1 MGHLEATGISDWFKE
16 TAIAAEVT
24 KAKFL
29 EQKIAF
35 EELMQSW
42 RSGESTAQS
51 FTRQAS
57 SMGSS
62 LNLLNDADLGALT
75 GALAQAR
82 QQMDALNDSTRNTLE
97 SLQNELDQLRGNTEA
112 VEKRNFEQRN
122 RELETE
128 LEDARQKGDAESIN
142 NLEKSLRLN
151 RQVYNEKRRQ
161 LNDEQRKERSREEEQ
176 RPAAQQPKLT
186 HANLPQQTS
195 APATPEK
202 IIRLEYPGG
211 QVDVGIRDSD
221 EMKLLKALET
231 AGMRS
236 I

>member
-1 MGHLEATGISDWFKE
+1 LNSALDQ
-16 TAIAAEVT
+16 
-24 KAKFL
+24 AK
-29 EQKIAF
+29 
-35 EELMQSW
+35 
-42 RSGESTAQS
+42 
-51 FTRQAS
+51 
-57 SMGSS
+57 
-62 LNLLNDADLGALT
+62 
-75 GALAQAR
+75 

-122 RELETE
+122 RELEAE
-128 LEDARQKGDAESIN
+128 LEQARQKGDAESIN

-161 LNDEQRKERSREEEQ
+161 INDEKNNERRREQEQ
-176 RPAAQQPKLT
+176 SPYSSQSSLIPAKP
-186 HANLPQQTS
+186 PQQTNHIV
-195 APATPEK
+195 PAPEK